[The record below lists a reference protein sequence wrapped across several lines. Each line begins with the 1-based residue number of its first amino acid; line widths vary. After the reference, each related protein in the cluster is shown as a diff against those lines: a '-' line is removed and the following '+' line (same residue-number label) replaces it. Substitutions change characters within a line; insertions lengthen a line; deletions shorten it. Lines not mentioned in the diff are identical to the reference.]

1 MTQYMTQKVLRHN
14 RMIGV
19 GSVEKR
25 KIQSRVLMA
34 ERRKKLRDMGF
45 EMMTLWVPSADVDKV
60 RAFVAS
66 LEQPPAKMDHTNARD
81 VADQP

>member
-1 MTQYMTQKVLRHN
+1 
-14 RMIGV
+14 
-19 GSVEKR
+19 VEKR

-66 LEQPPAKMDHTNARD
+66 LEQPPAKMDHTNASD